1 MRFLIIDGYDKPAR
15 NELVQAG
22 ASLAGAL
29 YKEML
34 LAHRPQAHIDLITP
48 ADADCDLPDL
58 SSYGVMLWTGS
69 SLTAYDPVP
78 AVQRQI
84 ELARAGFE
92 LGLKAFGSCWAL
104 QIAAIAAGGSVR
116 KNPNG
121 REFGLARKITLT
133 PQGLSDPVFAGR
145 EYAFDGFSS
154 HFDEVD
160 RLPDVAQLLAG
171 NYHTSVQA
179 ARIFH
184 GNGAFLGLQYHPEY
198 NLAEIAALARF
209 RAQGLVSE
217 GRFNNL
223 DELTLFDNEISS
235 LDKKYNLKYAW
246 KYGVDD
252 DVLDPQIRQNEFKN
266 WLMNMGL

>member
-15 NELVQAG
+15 NELTKAG
-22 ASLAGAL
+22 ANLAGAL

-34 LAHRPQAHIDLITP
+34 LAHRPQSYVDVITP

-58 SSYGVMLWTGS
+58 SSYGAMLWTGS
-69 SLTAYDPVP
+69 SLTAYDDVP
-78 AVQRQI
+78 AVRRQI
-84 ELARAGFE
+84 ELARTGFE
-92 LGLKAFGSCWAL
+92 LGIKAFGSCWAL
-104 QIAAIAAGGSVR
+104 QIATIAAGGSVR
-116 KNPNG
+116 KNPKG

-133 PQGLSDPVFAGR
+133 PQGLSDPIFDGR

-160 RLPDVAQLLAG
+160 RLPDTAQLLAG
-171 NYHTSVQA
+171 NYHTRVQA

-184 GNGAFLGLQYHPEY
+184 GRGAFLGLQYHPEY
-198 NLAEIAALARF
+198 NLEEIAALARF
-209 RAQGLVSE
+209 RAQGLISE
-217 GRFNNL
+217 GRFNSL
-223 DELTLFDNEISS
+223 DELIVFDNEISA
-235 LDKKYNLKYAW
+235 LNKNYNLKYAW

-266 WLMNMGL
+266 WLISMGL